1 MSDEEDGGLEGLI
14 MLIIKAGV
22 IFLIYQYVTAP
33 SELEEKLAEYEN
45 YDKAGNVESACAVAG
60 TIAQLYSEEGDRANY
75 EKYTAITKS
84 SKCDPEAALLKAGIK
99 AAHETSKAILETMEN
114 AKRLENGWKL
124 ESP

>member
-33 SELEEKLAEYEN
+33 SELEKKLAEYEN

-84 SKCDPEAALLKAGIK
+84 SKCDPEAALFKAGLD
-99 AAHETSKAILETMEN
+99 AAYETSKAVKKVMEN
-114 AKRLENGWKL
+114 ATEELNKL
-124 ESP
+124 GH

>member
-33 SELEEKLAEYEN
+33 SKLEKKLAEYEN

-84 SKCDPEAALLKAGIK
+84 SKCDPEAALFKAGLD
-99 AAHETSKAILETMEN
+99 AAYETSKAVKKVMEN
-114 AKRLENGWKL
+114 ATEELNKL
-124 ESP
+124 GH